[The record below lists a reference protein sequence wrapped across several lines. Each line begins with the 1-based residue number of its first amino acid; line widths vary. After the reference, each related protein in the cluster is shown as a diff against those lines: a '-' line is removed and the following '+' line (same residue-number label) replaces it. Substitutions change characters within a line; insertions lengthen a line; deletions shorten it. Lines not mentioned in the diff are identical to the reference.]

1 MVSQHEQSPGATAV
15 PDTVKNYTGRVWT
28 PSTNDDGQPLTHR
41 QAGNSHRSRFRAN
54 QISTRRSE
62 LLTAR
67 SRSDARH
74 RRLSTA
80 SISSRS
86 RPNSTSVSTTSWK
99 RSRAS
104 TARRSERRKAR
115 FAAGVRTCFG
125 RETATWKTWHAT
137 WTSSRS
143 VSLSRVRGDY
153 AAPPHYTPNTVTRR
167 ASTATRATRAMSA
180 SAFVCRWISSLRR
193 SVRSGVKTRSTSY
206 IGKTIEIEH
215 WYSE

>member
-15 PDTVKNYTGRVWT
+15 PDTVENYIDRVWT
-28 PSTNDDGQPLTHR
+28 PSTNDDGQPLTRR
-41 QAGNSHRSRFRAN
+41 QAGNSHRARFRVN

-62 LLTAR
+62 LLTAH
-67 SRSDARH
+67 SRGVARH
-74 RRLSTA
+74 RWLSTA
-80 SISSRS
+80 NISSRL

-115 FAAGVRTCFG
+115 FIAGVRACFG
-125 RETATWKTWHAT
+125 RETATWKTWHAA

-143 VSLSRVRGDY
+143 VILSCVRGDY
-153 AAPPHYTPNTVTRR
+153 VAPPHCTPNTVARR

-180 SAFVCRWISSLRR
+180 SAFVRRWIPSLQRL
-193 SVRSGVKTRSTSY
+193 VRSGVKTRSTSY
-206 IGKTIEIEH
+206 IDKTIEIGH
-215 WYSE
+215 WYGE